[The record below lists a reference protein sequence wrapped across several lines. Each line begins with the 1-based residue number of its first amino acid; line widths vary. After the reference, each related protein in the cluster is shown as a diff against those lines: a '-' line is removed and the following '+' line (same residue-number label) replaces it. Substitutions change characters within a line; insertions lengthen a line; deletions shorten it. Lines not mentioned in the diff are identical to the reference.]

1 MFIYRE
7 LALFI
12 FIRVTFSTTFHCEFP
27 NLPVLLLF
35 VIYAN
40 TVYHLHF
47 KITNNI

>member
-1 MFIYRE
+1 MYSM
-7 LALFI
+7 LALFS
-12 FIRVTFSTTFHCEFP
+12 FIRVTFSTAFHCEFP

-40 TVYHLHF
+40 AVYHLHF